1 MGLRPVSTARRER
14 TRRKSDA
21 PLNRIALSALL
32 ASGPAL
38 LEPPQEAHA
47 GLVKETKCPKQGVIR
62 RRTALSSALLATRD
76 LMASASSARIRP
88 TRRQSVQPTA
98 VSAQRT
104 RGTRIARVRRAYA
117 TRDSEAAAVVRR
129 IQSALSVV
137 RVPTRPQ
144 REMQFVCL
152 ARPESGRM

>member
-1 MGLRPVSTARRER
+1 MDHARHAREASTAQEQQQLPRPRA
-14 TRRKSDA
+14 KA
-21 PLNRIALSALL
+21 VLPIPIQALEVVSARV
-32 ASGPAL
+32 S
-38 LEPPQEAHA
+38 
-47 GLVKETKCPKQGVIR
+47 K
-62 RRTALSSALLATRD
+62 ATRD

-144 REMQFVCL
+144 REMQVVCL